1 MLRAHGLMGTSVP
14 EARRST
20 SNLSL
25 RKTQSLVL
33 SKPSRNQ
40 WIDIDIKEGLL
51 RISTCQEIEQGDVTM
66 AIMSP
71 LECGKFRYPKSCQ
84 LSIEALADTN
94 LMICFDAEHDI
105 HDDDFLSDWLLA
117 LHFVRNPAKAEDR
130 LLALLRLLSER
141 FGKRTPEGFRLE
153 FLLPHARIAE
163 IIGATRSTV
172 SRTLSA
178 MRKDK
183 QISIDELRETL
194 VIFLNN

>member
-1 MLRAHGLMGTSVP
+1 MGTSSPGV
-14 EARRST
+14 RRNT

-25 RKTQSLVL
+25 RKAQSLVL

-51 RISTCQEIEQGDVTM
+51 RVSTSHENEQGDVTM

-71 LECGKFRYPKSCQ
+71 MECGKFRYPKSCQ

-94 LMICFDAEHDI
+94 LSICFDAEHE
-105 HDDDFLSDWLLA
+105 HLDDDFLSDWLLA

-141 FGKRTPEGFRLE
+141 FGKRTSEGFQLE

-178 MRKDK
+178 MRKDQ
-183 QISIDELRETL
+183 QIAIDELRETV
-194 VIFLNN
+194 VIFLSD

>member
-1 MLRAHGLMGTSVP
+1 MSTS
-14 EARRST
+14 ASGIRRST

-25 RKTQSLVL
+25 RKSQSLVL
-33 SKPSRNQ
+33 SKPSRHQ

-51 RISTCQEIEQGDVTM
+51 RVSTTHEIEQSDVTM

-71 LECGKFRYPKSCQ
+71 MECGKFRYPKSCQ

-94 LMICFDAEHDI
+94 LVINFDAEHN
-105 HDDDFLSDWLLA
+105 HQDDDFLSDWLLA
-117 LHFVRNPAKAEDR
+117 LHFVRNPAKAEER
-130 LLALLRLLSER
+130 LQALLRLLSER

-172 SRTLSA
+172 SRTLSG
-178 MRKDK
+178 MRKDH
-183 QISIDELRETL
+183 QIAIDELRETL
-194 VIFLNN
+194 VIFLPD